1 MTTGA
6 VVLAAGGGSRFTS
19 EQHKLRA
26 EFRGRPL
33 AAWALDAAAQ
43 AVGSSGVLAE
53 LAVVVGPDGLVG
65 LLPPAATAVDN
76 PRWADGQ
83 ATSLQAAVAWA
94 AERGHDALVVGL
106 ADQPLI
112 PASAWVA
119 VAAAPDSAAIAV
131 ATYDGQRRNP
141 VRLHRSVWPLL
152 PVDGDTGAR
161 EVIRRRPDLVWEV
174 ACEGQ
179 PVDVDTVEDL
189 HRWS

>member
-6 VVLAAGGGSRFTS
+6 VVLAAGGGSRFTG
-19 EQHKLRA
+19 ERHKLRA

-53 LAVVVGPDGLVG
+53 LAVVVGPDGLG
-65 LLPPAATAVDN
+65 ELLPPGATAVDN
-76 PRWADGQ
+76 PRWAGGQ
-83 ATSLQAAVAWA
+83 ATSLQAAVGWA
-94 AERGHDALVVGL
+94 SERGHDALVVGL

-119 VAAAPDSAAIAV
+119 VAGAPDSAAIAV

-161 EVIRRRPDLVWEV
+161 EVIRLRPDLVWEV